1 MPVLFQDTEIYPVV
15 TLSYLLTGGNGY
27 RLGEAAVARYG
38 GPLELD
44 SMKAEFARHSP
55 VTAKLDGRMEILTE
69 ESSAGR
75 GSVTANIMIT
85 VAAVYLVVLHR

>member
-15 TLSYLLTGGNGY
+15 TLSYLLAGGNGY

-55 VTAKLDGRMEILTE
+55 VTARLDGRMEILTE
-69 ESSAGR
+69 ESVGC
-75 GSVTANIMIT
+75 GDSVTANIMIT
-85 VAAVYLVVLHR
+85 VAAVYSVVLHR